1 MKQDRKKAG
10 RPIEKQNGIHHT
22 CMSFDREV
30 FDKFKELSNDLNKK
44 SITAFLEEMMLE
56 QLKRNEE
63 KQSTEESKQE
73 QDID

>member
-30 FDKFKELSNDLNKK
+30 FDKFKELSNDLK
-44 SITAFLEEMMLE
+44 TRYPLL
-56 QLKRNEE
+56 
-63 KQSTEESKQE
+63 
-73 QDID
+73 